1 MRFIT
6 FILFALNLTAW
17 ITFDVIC
24 WKYTG
29 STLGWIGLF
38 GLITYLIAWGLSGE
52 VVFSVMDYIT
62 QSEWDI
68 FVSKIKWANSACI
81 FMMGLIS
88 ILSIIFDWFSLRE
101 FLNFSF

>member
-1 MRFIT
+1 
-6 FILFALNLTAW
+6 
-17 ITFDVIC
+17 
-24 WKYTG
+24 
-29 STLGWIGLF
+29 
-38 GLITYLIAWGLSGE
+38 
-52 VVFSVMDYIT
+52 MDYIT

-101 FLNFSF
+101 FLKEYYNTLLQKYFIRILQFNKSKKHANKKTIAPTNK